1 MEGVWLSTYT
11 CLNCTSV
18 NIMQSIWYWPNSV
31 EGAYHCLVFQL
42 ILVWCLHAILS
53 FQQRYDKCTLKC
65 NYELCWWTIGSIIA
79 MISAFKACHIQCSFC
94 TCYLFSFSCFCF
106 LNIGT
111 KPVLQGLKSCTTA
124 RSAWNFSFSV
134 VFDSVFCMNIF
145 ICYYFVVSHLCWN
158 VRRFVHFGNDAFST
172 HVEVSRSSR
181 LIN

>member
-1 MEGVWLSTYT
+1 MEGVWLSTYA

-65 NYELCWWTIGSIIA
+65 NYELGWWTLGSIIA
-79 MISAFKACHIQCSFC
+79 IISAFKACHILCSFC
-94 TCYLFSFSCFCF
+94 TCYLFSLSCFCF
-106 LNIGT
+106 PNIGT

-124 RSAWNFSFSV
+124 RSVWNFSFSV
-134 VFDSVFCMNIF
+134 VFDSVFVQVHSYVITVWF
-145 ICYYFVVSHLCWN
+145 LTFVEMYGDLCTSEMTLF
-158 VRRFVHFGNDAFST
+158 RHTLRFLAAAD
-172 HVEVSRSSR
+172 
-181 LIN
+181 